1 MSLAEL
7 EQEVDQ
13 LTPAEF
19 NAFTRW
25 MDEYAARKWDA
36 QFEKDVS
43 TGKLDALG
51 RKADKEFEAGKCT
64 EL

>member
-7 EQEVDQ
+7 EQGVEQ

-19 NAFTRW
+19 SAFTRW
-25 MDEYAARKWDA
+25 MDEFAARVWDA
-36 QFEKDVS
+36 QFEKDATS
-43 TGKLDALG
+43 GKLDALG
-51 RKADKEFEAGKCT
+51 RKADAAFESGKCT

>member
-1 MSLAEL
+1 MSLVEL
-7 EQEVDQ
+7 EQEIQ
-13 LTPAEF
+13 RLTPSEF

-36 QFEKDVS
+36 QFEKDATS
-43 TGKLDALG
+43 GKLDALG
-51 RKADKEFEAGKCT
+51 RKVDREFEAGKCT

>member
-7 EQEVDQ
+7 EQEVEQ

-25 MDEYAARKWDA
+25 MDEYAARTWDA
-36 QFEKDVS
+36 QFEKDAAS
-43 TGKLDALG
+43 GKLDTLG
-51 RKADKEFEAGKCT
+51 RKADVAFEAGKCT